1 MYENYAKVD
10 ETVIFRL
17 RIVNKKLLFFMLVV
31 NLLVWHFLL

>member
-1 MYENYAKVD
+1 MSENYAKVD

-31 NLLVWHFLL
+31 NLLFWHFLL